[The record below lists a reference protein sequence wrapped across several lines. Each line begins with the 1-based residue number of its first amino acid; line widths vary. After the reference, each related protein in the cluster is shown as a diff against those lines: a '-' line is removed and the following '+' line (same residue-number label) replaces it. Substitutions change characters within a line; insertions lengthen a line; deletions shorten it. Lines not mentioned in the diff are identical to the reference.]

1 MFEQTA
7 EKIKNAKII
16 PVAKVQEKED
26 AIKLA
31 RALTN
36 GGMKAVEITFRTN
49 DGETGLK
56 KIACCI
62 ESIKKEF
69 PNILVGAG
77 TVINT
82 SLAQKAQNAGADF
95 LVSPGFNPKTV
106 KWCVEHEVPF
116 FPGVCTPGEIEQAIE
131 AGLNFLK
138 FFPAEVMG
146 GTKFLKSLAG
156 PFPQTMFIPTGGI
169 NAENFSSYLSCK
181 NVGAVGGSWMCPE
194 NLIKEKKWQEIEKL
208 CEKSNFPCIKNC

>member
-16 PVAKVQEKED
+16 PVVKIQEKED
-26 AIKLA
+26 AMELV

-56 KIACCI
+56 KIAGCI

-77 TVINT
+77 TVINAN
-82 SLAQKAQNAGADF
+82 LAQKAQNAGADF

-106 KWCVEHEVPF
+106 KWCVEHETPF

-131 AGLNFLK
+131 TGLNFLK
-138 FFPAEVMG
+138 LFPVEVMG

-156 PFPQTMFIPTGGI
+156 PFPQTVFIPTGGI
-169 NAENFSSYLSCK
+169 NGENFSSYLLCK

-194 NLIKEKKWQEIEKL
+194 NSIKEKNWQEIENL
-208 CEKSNFPCIKNC
+208 CKKATFSFLKNC

>member
-16 PVAKVQEKED
+16 PVVKIQEKEY
-26 AIKLA
+26 AMELV

-56 KIACCI
+56 KIAGCI

-77 TVINT
+77 TVINAN
-82 SLAQKAQNAGADF
+82 LAQKAQNAGADF

-106 KWCVEHEVPF
+106 KWCVEHEIPF
-116 FPGVCTPGEIEQAIE
+116 FPGVCTPGNRNRPE
-131 AGLNFLK
+131 
-138 FFPAEVMG
+138 FPKA
-146 GTKFLKSLAG
+146 
-156 PFPQTMFIPTGGI
+156 
-169 NAENFSSYLSCK
+169 
-181 NVGAVGGSWMCPE
+181 
-194 NLIKEKKWQEIEKL
+194 
-208 CEKSNFPCIKNC
+208 FPCGSYGRNKIPKVAGRTFSANSFHSNRRNKR

>member
-62 ESIKKEF
+62 ESIKKSF
-69 PNILVGAG
+69 RI
-77 TVINT
+77 
-82 SLAQKAQNAGADF
+82 F
-95 LVSPGFNPKTV
+95 LLEP
-106 KWCVEHEVPF
+106 
-116 FPGVCTPGEIEQAIE
+116 EQ
-131 AGLNFLK
+131 
-138 FFPAEVMG
+138 
-146 GTKFLKSLAG
+146 
-156 PFPQTMFIPTGGI
+156 
-169 NAENFSSYLSCK
+169 
-181 NVGAVGGSWMCPE
+181 
-194 NLIKEKKWQEIEKL
+194 
-208 CEKSNFPCIKNC
+208 